1 MSLPVLGIDVSK
13 KELHLAL
20 LTGENAKPLH
30 KKCSNNAT
38 GYQEMVRWLKG
49 KKVDQVQVCLEATGW
64 GEEAAAAALVEAGHR
79 VSLLNPH
86 SVHQFAGVVSP
97 RTKTDKRDAEVLA
110 LYGLRNQ
117 ADLKAWEPPPLEYQI
132 LRELVRRREAL
143 VSMRTQELNR
153 LEHEATSKTVQ
164 QSLKELVEHLDQ
176 QIEKLEQEI
185 SQHID
190 KHPGLK
196 HRSELLQSIK
206 CVGPI
211 LAANFLAEAN
221 TLVDYFEKPRQLLAY
236 CGLTLKRKQSGT
248 SVRGKPKMCK
258 YGNRAL
264 RGALGMPAKTAMR
277 FNPVVKPLAER
288 LLKNKKPFKV
298 LWGAAMSKLLTLM
311 FVVVKKDQPFALQTA

>member
-13 KELHLAL
+13 KSLHLAL
-20 LTGENAKPLH
+20 LKSEHDKPLH
-30 KKCSNNAT
+30 KTCSNSEA
-38 GYQEMVRWLKG
+38 GYKEMVRWLESR
-49 KKVDQVQVCLEATGW
+49 KVGSVQVCLEATGW
-64 GEEAAAAALVEAGHR
+64 GEEAAASALVEAGHR

-86 SVHQFAGVVSP
+86 AVRQFAGVVSP
-97 RTKTDKRDAEVLA
+97 RTKTDKKDAEVLA
-110 LYGLRNQ
+110 LFGLRNQ
-117 ADLKAWEPPPLEYQI
+117 ADLKAWEPPPPEYVL

-143 VSMRTQELNR
+143 VSIRTQELNR
-153 LEHEATSKTVQ
+153 LEHASQSETVQ
-164 QSLKELVEHLDQ
+164 RSLDTHVEHLDQ
-176 QIEKLEQEI
+176 QIEALEREI
-185 SQHID
+185 DEHID

-236 CGLTLKRKQSGT
+236 CGLTLKRKESGT

-258 YGNRAL
+258 YGNREL

-277 FNPVVKPLAER
+277 WNPVVKELAQR
-288 LLKNKKPFKV
+288 LLAKQKPFKV
-298 LWGAAMSKLLTLM
+298 VWGAAMSKLLTLM
-311 FVVVKKDQPFALQTA
+311 FVVIKKDQPFKLQTA